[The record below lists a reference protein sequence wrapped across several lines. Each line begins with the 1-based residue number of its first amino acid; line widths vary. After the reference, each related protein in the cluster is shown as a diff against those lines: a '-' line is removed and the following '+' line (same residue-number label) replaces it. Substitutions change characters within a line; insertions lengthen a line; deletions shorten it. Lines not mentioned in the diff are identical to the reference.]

1 MNKLLKPQ
9 GVYNMERTYQNA
21 IALLE
26 TRRRAYSKR
35 WRDEHP
41 QRAGEQ
47 VHLGGMPTVKG
58 RPGLDRMGDWD
69 IDLEMVHV
77 AGTKGKGST
86 CAFVNSFLQQHG
98 DTSGFPKKIG
108 LYISPPLINTRERIQ
123 INAKP
128 ISEQLFA
135 TCTFEVWD
143 QLWYHASQTTDG
155 LENMPRYRQFLML
168 LSLHVFAREKVDVAV
183 YETHSGSEYDCT
195 NIIKPTAT
203 GITTIGMDHI
213 RALGPSIENIA
224 WHKAGIFKA
233 GAPAFSM
240 AQSPEVGAVLRH
252 RAAEKGVL
260 LNFVD
265 VDDRLPPD
273 APVLRFEVQ
282 KMNATLAISLA
293 ETFLK
298 KKQPEPDCRLTEID
312 IRRGLDRFSW
322 PGRFH
327 YIQDGKCQ
335 WYLDTAHNELSL
347 KVATQWF
354 AQSAATLQQK

>member
-1 MNKLLKPQ
+1 
-9 GVYNMERTYQNA
+9 
-21 IALLE
+21 
-26 TRRRAYSKR
+26 
-35 WRDEHP
+35 
-41 QRAGEQ
+41 
-47 VHLGGMPTVKG
+47 
-58 RPGLDRMGDWD
+58 LD
-69 IDLEMVHV
+69 IVHV

-98 DTSGFPKKIG
+98 NTSGFPKKIG
-108 LYISPPLINTRERIQ
+108 LYTSPPLISTRERIQ

-128 ISEQLFA
+128 ISKQLFA
-135 TCTFEVWD
+135 TYTFEIWD
-143 QLWYHASQTTDG
+143 KLLYHASQTTDG
-155 LENMPRYRQFLML
+155 LELMPRYRQFLML
-168 LSLHVFAREKVDVAV
+168 LSLHVFAKEKVDVAV
-183 YETHSGSEYDCT
+183 YETHSGGEYDCT
-195 NIIKPTAT
+195 NIIKPTVT

-240 AQSPEVGAVLRH
+240 AQDPEVAAVLRH

-260 LNFVD
+260 LNFID
-265 VDDRLPPD
+265 VDDRLPSD

-282 KMNATLAISLA
+282 KMNASLAISLA
-293 ETFLK
+293 ETLLK
-298 KKQPEPDCRLTEID
+298 KKQPEPTYRLANAD
-312 IRRGLDRFSW
+312 LRRGLDRFSW

-327 YIQDGKCQ
+327 YIDNGKSK

-354 AQSAATLQQK
+354 AQSAATLQQR